1 MSERIKITLPIIVEG
16 RYDKS
21 TLLSVFDATVIT
33 TGGFAVFNSKEKQA
47 LIRKLAERGGIILLT
62 DSDGGGRQIRSF
74 LSGVL
79 PKESIHHLYIP
90 EVAGKEKRKSSP
102 SKAGLLGVEGM
113 KREMLEK
120 LLRPFYD
127 NAASEGVGEKPEIT
141 KRDFYVMGLSG
152 GEYSSQKRDLLARRL
167 GLPAGMSANALIE
180 AVNLIC
186 DKEEYDAACKELFPD

>member
-1 MSERIKITLPIIVEG
+1 MSERIKISLPIIVEG

-33 TGGFAVFNSKEKQA
+33 TGGFAIFNSKEKQA
-47 LIRKLAERGGIILLT
+47 LIKKLAERGGIILLT

-79 PKESIHHLYIP
+79 PKDRIHHLYIP
-90 EVAGKEKRKSSP
+90 EVVGKEKRKSSP

-113 KREMLEK
+113 KRETLEK

-152 GEYSSQKRDLLARRL
+152 GECSSQKRDLLARRL
-167 GLPAGMSANALIE
+167 GLPAGMSANALVE

-186 DKEEYDAACKELFPD
+186 GKEEYDAACKELFFR